1 MKAEEWERI
10 KALFDAALNVPRE
23 ERGRWLAEVC
33 SGRPDLRDT
42 LDQLLQSYDE
52 SSVADPRALE
62 PDPVFLP
69 GQIVAQ
75 RFRVLRLIA
84 RGGMGEVYEAQDA
97 SLNGL
102 RVALKTIR
110 TEIAEE
116 KHAYERFKREVW
128 VAREVAHEGICR
140 IFDLVEHHDSNKNGE
155 DRIIPCLTMQLLDGR
170 TLASA
175 LSTRRP
181 MPPQECLPLI
191 SQIAQSLQIMHEKG
205 IVHRDVKPSNIMLVD
220 REDGG
225 SARAVVMDFGLAKPL
240 DKRSLLWET
249 RTEQRVGAPY
259 FIAPEVLRGE
269 KGGVAVD
276 LYALGLV
283 IDEMVTRSPAFPN
296 ESIDEL
302 LWKKLH
308 DDPIPPSAR
317 SEALPDSWEK
327 TILWCLDRDPER
339 RPRNTEEVLAG
350 LNGKTPALPPPA
362 TVPKLVADQKPLA
375 LVQQPAPQPVEAS
388 PPRARFSRRW
398 WLATGLAL
406 FLLPSLS
413 AVFDFAA
420 DPIHTSIAVFP
431 FENQT
436 DDADYDYLCSGTT
449 DEVMR
454 RLVYIDGLQVYPVRE
469 HRIAGAAQT
478 GSARFSLEGALRRQ
492 SGEVRLNIT
501 LIDNQ
506 SGSLVWAEGF
516 ESELKDPLLLE
527 SSITESMVRALSRQA
542 QVEGGWTLAAA
553 ARRWL
558 GTEMPLLP
566 TQATASSTAFT
577 EYLRGREL
585 YQKKTLIDAPGAI
598 AHFERAV
605 SLDPKFALAYSA
617 LSDVQHTLLAYNQG
631 DTQRLMATAYQ
642 YAERAVALNPSLP
655 DGYVSLGAARQALW
669 DWQGAEQGYKAAIE
683 LQPRFARAH
692 HWYAGLLL
700 QFGRFEESLALAA
713 KGIELDPFD
722 YPSQSNYGLYLWHA
736 GRPREAAAHLEDLL
750 TKNDL
755 LFAHIVLGQVY
766 AALAVSSP
774 EPESTDF
781 FARSL
786 REAGIVRARELDA
799 VGGTDR
805 AGFLK
810 WSDLVFAQAHA
821 ARGDQAAAQL
831 YINRLEHGLE
841 EGMLSAS
848 AVAWA
853 YAAVGNE
860 QRTLELLEMGA
871 ARHEREM
878 LYVRVTPLLR
888 SLHSDQRFTAVLRQM
903 ALL

>member
-10 KALFDAALNVPRE
+10 KALFDAALSVPRE
-23 ERGRWLAEVC
+23 ERSAWLAEVC
-33 SGRPDLRDT
+33 SGRPDLWDT
-42 LDQLLQSYDE
+42 LNQLLQSYDE
-52 SSVADPRALE
+52 SSVADPRQLE

-69 GQIVAQ
+69 GQTVAD

-140 IFDLVEHHDSNKNGE
+140 IFDLVEHHDRGKNGK
-155 DRIIPCLTMQLLDGR
+155 DRVVPCLTMQLLDGR
-170 TLASA
+170 TLAATLSA
-175 LSTRRP
+175 RRP
-181 MPPQECLPLI
+181 FTPQECLPLI
-191 SQIAQSLQIMHEKG
+191 DQIARSLHIMHEKG
-205 IVHRDVKPSNIMLVD
+205 IVHRDVKPSNIMLVE
-220 REDGG
+220 REDTTTV
-225 SARAVVMDFGLAKPL
+225 RAVVMDFGLAKPL

-308 DDPIPPSAR
+308 ADPIPPSER
-317 SEALPDSWEK
+317 SDALPEAWEK

-339 RPRNTEEVLAG
+339 RPRNTEDVLAS
-350 LNGKTPALPPPA
+350 LNGKLPLPPAVVPKRVSAQQAPALVEKPAEPPP
-362 TVPKLVADQKPLA
+362 
-375 LVQQPAPQPVEAS
+375 QPS
-388 PPRARFSRRW
+388 PARAWFTRRW
-398 WLATGLAL
+398 WLALGVVLL
-406 FLLPSLS
+406 LLPSLS
-413 AVFDFAA
+413 AVLDFAA
-420 DPIHTSIAVFP
+420 TPIRTSIAVFP
-431 FENQT
+431 IVNQT
-436 DDADYDYLCSGTT
+436 GDPEYDYLCRGTT
-449 DEVMR
+449 DEVIR

-469 HRIAGAAQT
+469 AGAGDPAQA
-478 GSARFSLEGALRRQ
+478 GPARFSLEGSLRRQ
-492 SGEVRLNIT
+492 GDALRLNVT
-501 LIDNQ
+501 LLNNQ
-506 SGSLVWAEGF
+506 TGSLVWAESF
-516 ESELKDPLLLE
+516 ENELKDPLVLE
-527 SSITESMVRALSRQA
+527 SSITASMIRALSREVQT
-542 QVEGGWTLAAA
+542 QGGWTLTAAV
-553 ARRWL
+553 RRWF
-558 GTEMPLLP
+558 GSELP
-566 TQATASSTAFT
+566 MLPSQATASSTAFT

-585 YQKKTLIDAPGAI
+585 WQKRTLNDVPGAI
-598 AHFERAV
+598 AHFERAIN
-605 SLDPKFALAYSA
+605 LDPKFALAYSA
-617 LSDVQHTLLAYNQG
+617 LSDVQHTLLAYSHG
-631 DTQRLMATAYQ
+631 ETQRLLATAYQ
-642 YAERAVALNPSLP
+642 YAERAVALDPSLP
-655 DGYVSLGAARQALW
+655 DAYVSLGATRQALW
-669 DWQGAEQGYKAAIE
+669 DWRGAEEAYQTAIQV
-683 LQPRFARAH
+683 QPRFARAH
-692 HWYAGLLL
+692 HWYAGLLV
-700 QFGRFEESLALAA
+700 QFGRFDEALNLARE
-713 KGIELDPFD
+713 GIELDPFD
-722 YPSQSNYGLYLWHA
+722 YPSQSNYGFYLWLS
-736 GRPREAAAHLEDLL
+736 GQPREAAAHLEELL
-750 TKNDL
+750 TKTDL

-766 AALAVSSP
+766 AALAVSTP

-786 REAGIVRARELDA
+786 REAGSARTGELEG

-810 WSDLVFAQAHA
+810 WSDLIFAQAHA
-821 ARGDQAAAQL
+821 ARGDQAAAKL
-831 YINRLEHGLE
+831 YIDRLEHGLQ
-841 EGMLSAS
+841 EGSLSAS

-853 YAAVGNE
+853 YAAIGDNE
-860 QRTLELLEMGA
+860 RTLELLELGA

-878 LYVRVTPLLR
+878 LYMKVAPLFQP
-888 SLHSDQRFTAVLRQM
+888 LHREPRFQALLRQM